1 MIINHNVAAIFSHRT
16 LKFHDW
22 SAYSGETCHPFR
34 PKLGHLDDITNPL
47 TS

>member
-1 MIINHNVAAIFSHRT
+1 MN
-16 LKFHDW
+16 KFENSISY

-34 PKLGHLDDITNPL
+34 SKLDHLDDITNPL